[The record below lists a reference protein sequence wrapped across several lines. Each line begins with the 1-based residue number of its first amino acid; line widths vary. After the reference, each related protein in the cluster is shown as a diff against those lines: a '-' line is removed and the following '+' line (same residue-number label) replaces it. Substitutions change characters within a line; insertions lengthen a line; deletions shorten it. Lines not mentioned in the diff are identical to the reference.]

1 MKRADL
7 KFLKEEF
14 QTAMNE
20 VVGNDF
26 YTSILKRKF
35 THSKRVL
42 ENGINII
49 NHDIPELLK
58 QPRLVQQCEQALFF
72 HDIGR
77 FEETVNLY
85 KDELINTLKH
95 YDHGILGAEI
105 LAKNENYNDI
115 KIILAIRH
123 HGHLIE
129 EFYSDKDF
137 QKLPSALQTEAETMI
152 KIVRDADKLDLFYLQ
167 KYYDNIE
174 KDYTFTKFIDKQ
186 KFGHLTPKVL
196 EQFFSHQPI
205 NNRLMKTFSDRIL
218 ECISAAQFVSHKEV
232 IIFAKL
238 LSSSTNIALL
248 PYCAIFSTIFGLS
261 SIHKKSQALTPK
273 CFSNCATNS
282 SDSLG

>member
-49 NHDIPELLK
+49 NHDIPEILK

-167 KYYDNIE
+167 KYYDNVE

-205 NNRLMKTFSDRIL
+205 NHRLMKTFSDRIL
-218 ECISAAQFVSHKEV
+218 GCISWKFDFNYPLTAQIYEQEEYQQMYIELLKKYCPDKKV
-232 IIFAKL
+232 INLI
-238 LSSSTNIALL
+238 SEI
-248 PYCAIFSTIFGLS
+248 
-261 SIHKKSQALTPK
+261 
-273 CFSNCATNS
+273 
-282 SDSLG
+282 